1 MKGQQQ
7 KKQTEQQPQEQ
18 MKQQVPKQQQ
28 NLQQSRQKYDD
39 EKPYKRSAPWI
50 CTALFGL
57 IPGISLLTAIFATFL
72 RLFSGF
78 SVCKPLGP
86 RPNKHLKLYEYEGD
100 PNSRLV
106 REALSMLDL
115 ECIILP
121 CPKGSKR

>member
-1 MKGQQQ
+1 
-7 KKQTEQQPQEQ
+7 